1 MKSEQE
7 KFVRNLKKEKLFM
20 IMKLLSAQTKVVTS
34 AAQKILQFVKIVK
47 MAIGLMEK
55 SVNLAGMTAVSVQM
69 PSHVINVEREH
80 LMMVQL
86 VLLVQIIARSALMDH
101 LAKIAIGATRSKK
114 MVLASTIVI

>member
-34 AAQKILQFVKIVK
+34 AAQKILQFVRIVK

-101 LAKIAIGATRSKK
+101 LA
-114 MVLASTIVI
+114 

>member
-34 AAQKILQFVKIVK
+34 ATQKILQFVRIAK

-55 SVNLAGMTAVSVQM
+55 SVNLAGMVAVSVQM
-69 PSHVINVEREH
+69 PPHVINVEREH

>member
-34 AAQKILQFVKIVK
+34 ASQKILKFVRIAK

-55 SVNLAGMTAVSVQM
+55 SVNLAGMVAVSVQM
-69 PSHVINVEREH
+69 PPHVINVEREH
-80 LMMVQL
+80 LIMVQL
-86 VLLVQIIARSALMDH
+86 VFLVQIIARSALMDQ
-101 LAKIAIGATRSKK
+101 LAKIAIGATKSKK
-114 MVLASTIVI
+114 MVVASTIVI